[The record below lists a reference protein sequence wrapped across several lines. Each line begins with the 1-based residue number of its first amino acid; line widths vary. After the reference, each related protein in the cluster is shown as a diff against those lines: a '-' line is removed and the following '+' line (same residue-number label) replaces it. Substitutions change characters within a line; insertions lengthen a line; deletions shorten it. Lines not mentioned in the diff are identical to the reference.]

1 MGKQGHEQVSNMKK
15 PFEISGGELRI
26 PLVGNIPHSST
37 YIEPTVRP
45 AIVLNESQL
54 QEELIKMTD
63 WYTDELFTEIVAMG
77 GVCVKANHSRLVLDT
92 ERYEDDSKEV
102 MARRGMGV
110 IYTTTSGNE
119 TLRAPLDAEVREV
132 YLQEIYRPYH
142 AVLEECALDC
152 VQKFGKCL
160 IIDCHSF
167 PSKPLP
173 YEIDQNLKRPEIC
186 IGTDRYHT
194 PPALT
199 AAAVEWCIEMG
210 VSVEVDRPFSGSMVP
225 SGFYTDTRVS
235 SLMIEVRR
243 DLYSDEATAERSAR
257 FLECQALV
265 SELVRQIVNTF

>member
-1 MGKQGHEQVSNMKK
+1 MKK
-15 PFEISGGELRI
+15 PFEVIGGELRI

-37 YIEPTVRP
+37 YIEPALRP
-45 AIVLNESQL
+45 AITLSDSKL
-54 QEELIKMTD
+54 QEELTKMTD
-63 WYTDELFTEIVAMG
+63 WYTDELFTEIIAIG

-102 MARRGMGV
+102 MACRGMGV
-110 IYTTTSGNE
+110 IYTATSGNE
-119 TLRAPLDAEVREV
+119 KLRALLDAEVREV

-142 AVLEECALDC
+142 AALEGCVLKCI
-152 VQKFGKCL
+152 QKFGRCL

-173 YEIDQNLKRPEIC
+173 YEVDQHLKRPEIC

-199 AAAVEWCIEMG
+199 AAAVDWCRAMG

-225 SGFYTDTRVS
+225 RRFYTDTRVS

-257 FLECQALV
+257 FFECQVLV
-265 SELVRQIVNTF
+265 GELVRQIVNTF